1 VYPDSCKATM
11 NTTSTYSCV
20 QQGLYCRW
28 GAEARGK
35 EKKMMQKQIKL
46 CLKLFKWRRD
56 TTGRAFFFGCA
67 TLTLWQEFGGFSI
80 TSRSHGIRGAGFYV
94 SGFNRQTELVLVG
107 YKGILKNVL
116 KQEGE
121 YIPTVFYEQRTT
133 HSTKPVTM
141 YEYIEKL
148 HKITFLLTID
158 TAGLDVVG
166 QWTLNDG
173 LPRWKN
179 ACHRQGFCVYRGNR
193 RVALN

>member
-1 VYPDSCKATM
+1 M
-11 NTTSTYSCV
+11 
-20 QQGLYCRW
+20 
-28 GAEARGK
+28 
-35 EKKMMQKQIKL
+35 
-46 CLKLFKWRRD
+46 
-56 TTGRAFFFGCA
+56 
-67 TLTLWQEFGGFSI
+67 
-80 TSRSHGIRGAGFYV
+80 
-94 SGFNRQTELVLVG
+94 LVG

-166 QWTLNDG
+166 Q
-173 LPRWKN
+173 
-179 ACHRQGFCVYRGNR
+179 
-193 RVALN
+193 